1 MKVASKST
9 FLILIKS
16 IKNPPHKSEKIPAN
30 VIDIITRACPLSWSC
45 FEIFSRT

>member
-16 IKNPPHKSEKIPAN
+16 IKKPPHKSEKIPAKI
-30 VIDIITRACPLSWSC
+30 IDIVTKACPLS
-45 FEIFSRT
+45 

>member
-16 IKNPPHKSEKIPAN
+16 IKNPPHKAEKIPAK
-30 VIDIITRACPLSWSC
+30 VIDIVTNAGPCS
-45 FEIFSRT
+45 

>member
-1 MKVASKST
+1 MRVASKST

-30 VIDIITRACPLSWSC
+30 VIGIVTKACPLSWSY
-45 FEIFSRT
+45 FSNFDC